1 MKPRLTFIVNNK
13 ARQKRN
19 ILRKIDEL
27 FYDYPRMVL
36 QTQYRYH
43 AIILTQQH
51 AESSDIIIG
60 VGGDGNLN
68 EIVNGLMMLPETV
81 QDRIILGLIP
91 AGMANDFNR
100 SLGITADLMKLKT
113 LIDNLSYRKI
123 PLGYLKYQTTYNKEA
138 ERYFINDAEIGIA
151 AEAVRK
157 INNSPFT
164 IGNSMSL
171 TFSTLQSF
179 VNFKYPYVR
188 LVSDT
193 VHWQGR
199 ITSVVITLGKY
210 FGGGLTIWP
219 DADIFSDKLNLL
231 FVEKVNS
238 QEFLRS
244 LHIIRAGK
252 ALSGDKVHFFKTQHL
267 LLEPLEKREAW
278 VQTDGEFLGK
288 APVEVRIIPNK
299 IKMLTPQK
307 S

>member
-1 MKPRLTFIVNNK
+1 MKPRLTFIVNNN

-19 ILRKIDEL
+19 ILKKIDEL

-51 AESSDIIIG
+51 AESSDIIIS

-81 QDRIILGLIP
+81 RERVILGMIP
-91 AGMANDFNR
+91 AGIANDFNR
-100 SLGITADLMKLKT
+100 SLGITQDLNQLKT
-113 LIDNLSYRKI
+113 LIDNLSYRKL
-123 PLGYLKYQTTYNKEA
+123 PLGHLKYQTTYNKEA
-138 ERYFINDAEIGIA
+138 DRYFVNDAEIGVA

-157 INNSPFT
+157 INNSPFNF
-164 IGNSMSL
+164 GNSMTL

-179 VNFKYPYVR
+179 INFKYPYIR
-188 LVSDT
+188 LVADT

-219 DADIFSDKLNLL
+219 EAEIFSDKLNLL

-238 QEFLRS
+238 QEFLRN

-252 ALSGDKVHFFKTQHL
+252 ALQGDKVHFSQTRHL
-267 LLEPLEKREAW
+267 IIDPLEKREAW

-288 APVEVRIIPNK
+288 APVEVRIIPNM
-299 IKMLTPQK
+299 IKFLVP
-307 S
+307 